1 MQNHKE
7 HPLEHLQEVYS
18 LVHNMTLV
26 PSHRVVSVRVMLEQ
40 TQFQF
45 KHCVASIQPSRL
57 SKNLTSAMEF
67 DQLKIAFPMMLIT
80 LMAPVS
86 YCDIGFP
93 HKRLNGVEFTHLFH
107 QSLKYTR
114 TDSTRHSYQHLQ
126 YIHGVT
132 AMQEG
137 DNWSP
142 HLLSL
147 LDNLGTTKSGSE
159 PMSEVGLEALS
170 G

>member
-1 MQNHKE
+1 
-7 HPLEHLQEVYS
+7 
-18 LVHNMTLV
+18 
-26 PSHRVVSVRVMLEQ
+26 
-40 TQFQF
+40 
-45 KHCVASIQPSRL
+45 
-57 SKNLTSAMEF
+57 
-67 DQLKIAFPMMLIT
+67 MMLIT

-86 YCDIGFP
+86 YCDIGLP

-126 YIHGVT
+126 YIHGMLQCKRVCDH
-132 AMQEG
+132 Q
-137 DNWSP
+137 SP

-170 G
+170 E